1 MSNKRSSAKKLMCVL
16 CASLQSIVGA
26 SVAAPKRGRS
36 RKRVVNYQGTKF
48 QFLRNMGGMSV
59 RQKKKKGFVRRAIDV
74 VTGNPI
80 ASAGV
85 AIPSAWAI
93 TKGGELAWR
102 GAYRLYYRNV
112 YRKECYGYLRNFFNL
127 EHGRIFKMFD
137 ILDKC
142 ESLDSGLNAVLNN
155 LCGKDGVYGS
165 NGKIKIDKSLDSAKL
180 VDIKQLDGALF
191 LLSEVLSSGKMKNGY
206 FYDVMQNLKRKIV
219 PGCSEYDSYKSIS
232 GKDDLKPDRI
242 SSRNIV
248 EDKGGLGGFARF
260 AAGYGEFKQKSP
272 FNPFPL
278 IYLIRKYIEENHL
291 SDLNDEGY
299 KYMVDLGLV
308 NGSEGNTFVSD
319 NKDNATVEVTQGKP
333 QSENFFS
340 LTRTGDTLTIEFL
353 LSDKD
358 YVTNELVAKDK
369 AKRVKF
375 TYTIPGGK
383 EVKDIKDGKRWEGP
397 DYSKDKDKVIEAK
410 TINEAGKGEKTLF
423 FE

>member
-1 MSNKRSSAKKLMCVL
+1 MGNKRSSAKKLMCVL

-59 RQKKKKGFVRRAIDV
+59 RQKKKKGFIRGAIDI
-74 VTGNPI
+74 VTNHPI
-80 ASAGV
+80 ASAAV
-85 AIPSAWAI
+85 ALPSALAI
-93 TKGGELAWR
+93 AKGGELACK
-102 GAYRLYYRNV
+102 GIYRVYYRNV
-112 YRKECYGYLRNFFNL
+112 YRKACYGYLRDFFNL
-127 EHGRIFKMFD
+127 EHGRISKMFD
-137 ILDKC
+137 VLDKC
-142 ESLDSGLNAVLNN
+142 DSLDAGLGEVLDN
-155 LCGKDGVYGS
+155 LCGKNGVYGS
-165 NGKIKIDKSLDSAKL
+165 DGKIKDDKSLDDARL
-180 VDIKQLDGALF
+180 VDVKQLDGALF

-219 PGCSEYDSYKSIS
+219 PGCSEYDSYKSLS
-232 GKDDLKPDRI
+232 KDEGLEPDQI
-242 SSRNIV
+242 SSRHVVKDN
-248 EDKGGLGGFARF
+248 GGFGGFARF

-291 SDLNDEGY
+291 SDLKEK
-299 KYMVDLGLV
+299 KYAHMVDLDLV

-319 NKDNATVEVTQGKP
+319 NKGKAEVEVTKGKA
-333 QSENFFS
+333 QNENFFS

-353 LSDKD
+353 LSEKNYNDGKTKP
-358 YVTNELVAKDK
+358 VKEEK

-397 DYSKDKDKVIEAK
+397 NYDKEKVIEAK
-410 TINEAGKGEKTLF
+410 TINEGGEGAKTLF